1 MHLSF
6 QIRHL
11 NSAMRLAASGLTAW
25 LATFVLAL
33 LCPSTSRAATLSIE
47 STGPDTARLRVAQD
61 PSLYYRIQ
69 QSTDL
74 RQFTVFAMV
83 LGENQT
89 SWDLYIDPELPARFF
104 RSSALSVFAP
114 GDYDDDGIDDVY
126 EIRHPV
132 LNPLDPSDAALD
144 PDGNGMTYLQEYRA
158 ALALG
163 TSAREVY
170 SREVST
176 FNFGAP
182 IEAAISR
189 EVSIYNFG
197 APLAATEAISREV
210 SVFNGEGGPAIA
222 SEIREVYSREVSTY
236 NFGAPLAAVEA
247 ISRELSVFNGEEGPS
262 LADTIRE
269 VYSRELSTFN
279 FGEPTAPIEAISR
292 EVSVFNNVQ

>member
-1 MHLSF
+1 
-6 QIRHL
+6 
-11 NSAMRLAASGLTAW
+11 MRLAASGLSGW
-25 LATFVLAL
+25 LSTLVLAL

-210 SVFNGEGGPAIA
+210 SVFNGEGG
-222 SEIREVYSREVSTY
+222 
-236 NFGAPLAAVEA
+236 EA
-247 ISRELSVFNGEEGPS
+247 

-269 VYSRELSTFN
+269 VYSREISTYNFGAPLAAIEALSRELSVFNGEAGPALGGDLREVYSREVSTFN
-279 FGEPTAPIEAISR
+279 FGAPISPTEAISR
-292 EVSVFNNVQ
+292 EVSVFNNVP